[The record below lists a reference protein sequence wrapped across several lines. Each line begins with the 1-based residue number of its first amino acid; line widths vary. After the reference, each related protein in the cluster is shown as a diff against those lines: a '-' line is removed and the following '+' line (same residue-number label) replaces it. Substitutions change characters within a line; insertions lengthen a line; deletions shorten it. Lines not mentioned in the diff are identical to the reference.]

1 MGKYNPF
8 SSRGRRR
15 IRGKLL
21 PEKLD
26 RELSRIGKQAE
37 ENLKDAERDI
47 KTALSEGETG
57 LRQGLADI
65 EDVVTGKTPDSVAAE
80 IREAEA
86 EQAEVLEE
94 LKEREAEI
102 EEKEERRSTAAGK
115 RVASRRRARRAGR
128 RSLLSGG
135 RLGTGADQPTQ
146 RTLG

>member
-26 RELSRIGKQAE
+26 RELSRIGRQAE

-47 KTALSEGETG
+47 KTALSESETG

-65 EDVVTGKTPDSVAAE
+65 EDVLTGKTPDSIAE
-80 IREAEA
+80 EMREAEA

-102 EEKEERRSTAAGK
+102 ERKEERRSTAVGK
-115 RVASRRRARRAGR
+115 RIASRRRARRAGR

-135 RLGTGADQPTQ
+135 RLGTGTDQPTQ

>member
-1 MGKYNPF
+1 MGAYNPF
-8 SSRGRRR
+8 KSSGRRR

-21 PEKLD
+21 PEKVD

-37 ENLKDAERDI
+37 ENLKDAERDV
-47 KTALSEGETG
+47 KSALSEGETDI
-57 LRQGLADI
+57 RQSLADL
-65 EDVVTGKTPDSVAAE
+65 EDVVTGKTPDSIAAE

-94 LKEREAEI
+94 LKEKEAEI
-102 EEKEERRSTAAGK
+102 EKKEERRSTAVGK

-135 RLGTGADQPTQ
+135 RLGTGDDQPTQ

>member
-8 SSRGRRR
+8 SKRGRRS
-15 IRGKLL
+15 IRRDFL
-21 PEKLD
+21 PEKVD
-26 RELSRIGKQAE
+26 REISRIGKQAE
-37 ENLKDAERDI
+37 ENLKDAERDVRNVL
-47 KTALSEGETG
+47 AET
-57 LRQGLADI
+57 
-65 EDVVTGKTPDSVAAE
+65 EDVLTGKTPDSIAAE

-86 EQAEVLEE
+86 AQAEVLEE
-94 LKEREAEI
+94 LKEKEAEI

>member
-8 SSRGRRR
+8 SKRGRRS
-15 IRGKLL
+15 IRRDFL
-21 PEKLD
+21 PEKVD

-37 ENLKDAERDI
+37 ENLKDAERDVRNVL
-47 KTALSEGETG
+47 AET
-57 LRQGLADI
+57 
-65 EDVVTGKTPDSVAAE
+65 EDVLTGKTPDSIAAE

-86 EQAEVLEE
+86 AQAEVLEE
-94 LKEREAEI
+94 LKEKEAEI

>member
-1 MGKYNPF
+1 MGAYNPF
-8 SSRGRRR
+8 KSSGRRR

-21 PEKLD
+21 PEKVD

-47 KTALSEGETG
+47 KRTLAET
-57 LRQGLADI
+57 
-65 EDVVTGKTPDSVAAE
+65 EDVLTGKTPDSVAAE

-86 EQAEVLEE
+86 AQAEVLEE
-94 LKEREAEI
+94 LKEQEAEVKKK
-102 EEKEERRSTAAGK
+102 EEKRATAVGK
-115 RVASRRRARRAGR
+115 QVSARRRARRAGR

-135 RLGTGADQPTQ
+135 RLGIGADQQEQ

>member
-8 SSRGRRR
+8 SSRGRRN

-21 PEKLD
+21 PEKVD

-37 ENLKDAERDI
+37 ENLKDAERDVRNVL
-47 KTALSEGETG
+47 AET
-57 LRQGLADI
+57 
-65 EDVVTGKTPDSVAAE
+65 EDVLTGKTPDSIAAE
-80 IREAEA
+80 MREAEA
-86 EQAEVLEE
+86 AQAEVIEG
-94 LKEREAEI
+94 LKEKEAEI
-102 EEKEERRSTAAGK
+102 EKKEERRATAVGK
-115 RVASRRRARRAGR
+115 RIASRRRARRAGR